1 MIFGTIVWNYDISR
15 NFFHFVKILIFW
27 VVSGKKFDKK
37 FCQLGS
43 ISQEQYIIRFSFMVH
58 MCKITTSPDVLFF
71 FFIFSRFWFSRL
83 LGDKRVKSGPQW
95 EKITHLCISLSA
107 PQNFLLAFIDELWK
121 TWKIRIL
128 KKWIKKLLEISS
140 FYTYVPKAT
149 IIWSTVPEIRS

>member
-58 MCKITTSPDVLFF
+58 MCKIITSPDVLF

-95 EKITHLCISLSA
+95 EKITHLCRSLSA

-121 TWKIRIL
+121 TWSQSYEVQFLRYGVRQNLFVIL
-128 KKWIKKLLEISS
+128 GHFLLFYPISL
-140 FYTYVPKAT
+140 T
-149 IIWSTVPEIRS
+149 IQKT